1 MKIYSILLALV
12 ALGTGVTA
20 AWYWYLSAK
29 VDPRTGWDYPP
40 GNATKDSKVLLD
52 NLNALV
58 VWIFAIKD
66 ALEETS
72 RLNRNAAIWT
82 AISVLLSA
90 LAALAGSLNSN

>member
-1 MKIYSILLALV
+1 MKICSILLAL
-12 ALGTGVTA
+12 AAFGAGVTA

-29 VDPRTGWDYPP
+29 VDPKTGWDPP
-40 GNATKDSKVLLD
+40 VGDATKDSQVLLE
-52 NLNALV
+52 NLNAIA

-66 ALEETS
+66 ALEEAS

-90 LAALAGSLNSN
+90 LAALAGSLN